1 MKKSIRH
8 RACELAR
15 FSAPALS
22 VLSLAVAASVQAQ
35 GIEINPVVVSASRME
50 QPLSEASVV
59 VDVISR
65 QQIEQSG
72 ASSITEFLD
81 SVGGVEVNRL
91 YGRAGVDASVDIG
104 YLGQAGSQNVLI
116 LIDGQRVSG
125 ADSSGSKFSQLPM
138 SAIQQIEI
146 RKANGGVLFG
156 DRAQGG
162 VINIITR
169 TDPAKTVDLSV
180 GSFGYQKQDVYLG
193 FQTDQTRGSVSLM
206 NANLD
211 GYRKFSEVDQRAAQ
225 VRLANISELGR
236 LSFFVRGF
244 EENANLPSYL
254 TKAQFEANP
263 RGVGAY
269 PVSTERSGVA
279 TGLKYERA
287 LLGNELVSVDIFH
300 QELKEKTYDTIRNTR
315 TSISPE
321 YKTTWLDNQLV
332 VGGEF
337 SEAQANTDTKK
348 QVEQQTQALF
358 VQAFH
363 PLTKKTTVDVGARA
377 QHANSYFQTAS
388 GAPTTSAA
396 ARKTGGSIGVL
407 TQLTDMSSL
416 RAGALTG
423 FRLPNAD
430 ELYTF
435 NRSTYALL
443 EINPA
448 VKPMSTREY
457 FLQFEQR
464 HQSGK
469 FAAHYRHID
478 ASDEIAYQYNCGL
491 VGGVAA
497 SCNSNLYDTQRS
509 ILSLSSDWKLNA
521 FANLKAGVDFV
532 DATIATGSNAGH
544 RIPLTPKQVVRL
556 SYEQKFQGY
565 TIISSANRRSGMMQA
580 SDQSASNPEIPSRTL
595 VDLGVRTQ
603 LSQTMSGSL
612 WVRNLFN
619 KSYYDYA
626 TYNGLYPAD
635 GRGVF
640 VNLKVTF

>member
-1 MKKSIRH
+1 MKKSIR
-8 RACELAR
+8 LSAR
-15 FSAPALS
+15 GFAPALS

-35 GIEINPVVVSASRME
+35 SIEVNPVVISASRMG

-81 SVGGVEVNRL
+81 SVGGMGVNRL
-91 YGRAGVDASVDIG
+91 YGRSGVDASVDIG
-104 YLGQAGSQNVLI
+104 YLGQSGSQNVLI
-116 LIDGQRVSG
+116 LIDGQRVSS
-125 ADSSGSKFSQLPM
+125 ADSSGSKFAQLPM

-169 TDPAKTVDLSV
+169 TDSAKAVDLSV

-193 FQTDQTRGSVSLM
+193 FQVDQTRGSVSLM
-206 NANLD
+206 NAKVD
-211 GYRKFSEVDQRAAQ
+211 GYRQFSEVDQRAAQ
-225 VRLANISELGR
+225 VRLANSSELGR
-236 LSFFVRGF
+236 VSFFVRGF

-254 TKAQFEANP
+254 TKAQFEVDP
-263 RGVGAY
+263 KRIGAY

-287 LLGNELVSVDIFH
+287 LEGDDLVSIDAFH
-300 QELKEKTYDTIRNTR
+300 QELKDKTYDTIRNTK
-315 TSISPE
+315 TSINPE
-321 YKTTWLDNQLV
+321 YKTTWRGNQWV

-348 QVEQQTQALF
+348 QVGQQTQSVF

-363 PLTKKTTVDVGARA
+363 PLTKKTTLDAGVRTQRA
-377 QHANSYFQTAS
+377 DSNFQTAS
-388 GAPTTSAA
+388 GAPTTSAMA
-396 ARKTGGSIGVL
+396 HKTGASVGALI
-407 TQLTDMSSL
+407 QLTDMSSL

-423 FRLPNAD
+423 FRFPNAD

-443 EINPA
+443 EINPTI
-448 VKPMSTREY
+448 KPMSTREH

-509 ILSLSSDWKLNA
+509 ILSLSSDWKMSA
-521 FANLKAGVDFV
+521 SATLKASVDIV

-556 SYEQKFQGY
+556 GYEQKIRDY
-565 TIISSANRRSGMMQA
+565 IIMSSANRRSGMMQA
-580 SDQSASNPEIPSRTL
+580 SDQSASNPEIPSRTV

-612 WVRNLFN
+612 WVRNLLN

-626 TYNGLYPAD
+626 TYNGIYPVD

-640 VNLKVTF
+640 ANLKVTF